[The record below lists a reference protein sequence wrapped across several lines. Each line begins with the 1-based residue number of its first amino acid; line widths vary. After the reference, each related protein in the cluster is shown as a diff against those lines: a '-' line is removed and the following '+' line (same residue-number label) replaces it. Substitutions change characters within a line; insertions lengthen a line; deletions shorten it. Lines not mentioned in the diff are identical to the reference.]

1 MGRLAKETERM
12 EILNAMEAYTVN
24 EDLSKNEGE
33 WKKVN
38 RNKKRG
44 KIVCL
49 RQKELRHRKK
59 SNKVEC

>member
-1 MGRLAKETERM
+1 M

-33 WKKVN
+33 WKKVTKVN

-44 KIVCL
+44 KIVSL